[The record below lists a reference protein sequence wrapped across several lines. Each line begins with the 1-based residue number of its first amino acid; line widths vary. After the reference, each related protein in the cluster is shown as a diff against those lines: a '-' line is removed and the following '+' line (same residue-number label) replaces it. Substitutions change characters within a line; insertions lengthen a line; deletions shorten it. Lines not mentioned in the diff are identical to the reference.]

1 MGRWCLLIA
10 GLILVPLAAGAAS
23 APSQEAYDEG
33 VEAWEANQ
41 PEAAAEAFQ
50 RAAELGSDEAAFRLA
65 MLYEDGEGVTQDLE
79 RAIDWYH
86 RAAEAGNEKAQF
98 NLGRLY
104 ARGSGVERDISEAA
118 HWYEQSAL
126 EENPHAQ
133 FTLGLMYFHGESELE
148 RDLVAAYRW
157 LTLAVL
163 NFNTNHFRDN
173 ASNAR
178 DKVVEEMTAEQ
189 EEEGKRLVEEHRS
202 R

>member
-10 GLILVPLAAGAAS
+10 GLLLTPLALAAER
-23 APSQEAYDEG
+23 APSQEAYEKG
-33 VEAWEANQ
+33 VDAWEANELQ
-41 PEAAAEAFQ
+41 AAAEAFR
-50 RAAELGSDEAAFRLA
+50 RAAELGSDDAAFRLA
-65 MLYEDGEGVTQDLE
+65 TMYEDGEGVSQDLE
-79 RAIDWYH
+79 RALDWYH

-104 ARGSGVERDISEAA
+104 ARGSGIERDISAAA
-118 HWYEQSAL
+118 HWYEQSARKN
-126 EENPHAQ
+126 NPHAQ
-133 FTLGLMYFHGESELE
+133 FTLGLMYYHGESELE

-173 ASNAR
+173 ASTAR
-178 DKVVEEMTAEQ
+178 DKVVAEMTAEQ
-189 EEEGKRLVEEHRS
+189 KEQGKRLVEEHRS